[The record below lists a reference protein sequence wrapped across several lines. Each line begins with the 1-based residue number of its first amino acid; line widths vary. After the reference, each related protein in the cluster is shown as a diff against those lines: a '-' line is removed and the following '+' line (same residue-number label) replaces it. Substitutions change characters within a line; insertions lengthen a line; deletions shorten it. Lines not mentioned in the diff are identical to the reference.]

1 MDEKTPQSDRTSNAP
16 TGRTTLMV
24 VVTLL
29 AFLFFFEAS
38 RELLGATYNMNLA
51 TMSLNISVVSIFAFL
66 SPFVYLL
73 GLGRLGKRTLVVS
86 SGIILAVSRVV
97 MGVNP
102 AVTVY
107 LCATVIA
114 VVSFGIFVP
123 PLVAQFRQ
131 YAMNA
136 SAPVTFVCAVTI
148 AAGADLVFRAL
159 GDTFD
164 ITVYGVTAHRLT
176 ALVVLLPLVVLF
188 VVSLLFWYKTPRI
201 NPPEKDTSVPC
212 RALFGV
218 GLGTLFFLY
227 IALLGYPNNVARW
240 VDGSY
245 RLAALLFSIALGGC
259 VVALYSRIQTWLTS
273 DKSLIAGSILTL
285 LAFVVLVYVPVPVL
299 AIVLSAAALF
309 FFPVLLHN
317 TVRYLMRPGV
327 TVKQIAAFMAAAAF
341 VLVILVLLFAFS
353 LTWAFVPGMGFLRDQ
368 VGTIIM
374 VAVFLSL
381 LGTFAVRYRSSR
393 SPGSFT
399 PMKSLAAVLGILVI
413 VGTCSSVFIYQS
425 HPAPQ
430 SEDRLIVM
438 TYNIH
443 QGFNTEGKI
452 NPWELLEPISR
463 VNPDILALQESDMN
477 RISSTNVD
485 IVQWLAH
492 KLNMYIYFG
501 PETSQQIY
509 GVAILSKFP
518 LHHTETYYLTSIED
532 QRVLVRADIQ
542 WKGQPLSIYA
552 VHAGLSEED
561 RTAQTAEI
569 RDILV
574 QNANRK
580 ILMGDLNSLPTSK
593 QIIQLVVMLNDAWTS
608 SGYTPMDPLGWT
620 SSSLEPEKRI
630 DYILVSK
637 EFTVRHCEVIR
648 GVYGSDHLPVWAE
661 IEIA

>member
-1 MDEKTPQSDRTSNAP
+1 MDKKSSQPDIPSNTP
-16 TGRTTLMV
+16 TGRTTLFV
-24 VVTLL
+24 VVITVL
-29 AFLFFFEAS
+29 AFLFFFETS

-51 TMSLNISVVSIFAFL
+51 TMSINISVVSIFAFL
-66 SPFVYLL
+66 APFVYLL
-73 GLGRLGKRTLVVS
+73 GLGRLGTRVLALS

-107 LCATVIA
+107 LCVAVIA
-114 VVSFGIFVP
+114 VISFGIFVP
-123 PLVAQFRQ
+123 ALVAQFRQ
-131 YAMNA
+131 YSAT
-136 SAPVTFVCAVTI
+136 SAPVTFVCAVAI

-164 ITVYGVTAHRLT
+164 ITVYGVTAHRVT
-176 ALVVLLPLVVLF
+176 ALVLVLPLAVIF
-188 VVSLLFWYKTPRI
+188 VAALLLWYRAPTEPTETHESA
-201 NPPEKDTSVPC
+201 PPC

-227 IALLGYPNNVARW
+227 CALLGYPNNVARW

-245 RLAALLFSIALGGC
+245 TLAVLLFGIALGGF
-259 VVALYSRIQTWLTS
+259 VLALLTSIRTWLTS
-273 DKSLIAGSILTL
+273 DKGLITGSGLTL
-285 LAFVVLVYVPVPVL
+285 LAFVVLAYFPVPAL

-309 FFPVLLHN
+309 FFPVLVHN
-317 TVRYLMRPGV
+317 IVCYLMRPGV
-327 TVKQIAAFMAAAAF
+327 TVKQIAAFMTTAAV
-341 VLVILVLLFAFS
+341 VLAVLVLLFAFT

-368 VGTIIM
+368 AGTIIM
-374 VAVFLSL
+374 AAVLLSL

-393 SPGSFT
+393 SPSS
-399 PMKSLAAVLGILVI
+399 PIPVRNLAAVCGVLVI
-413 VGTCSSVFIYQS
+413 IGTCSSVFIYQS
-425 HPAPQ
+425 HPAPDG
-430 SEDRLIVM
+430 EDHLTVM

-443 QGFNTEGKI
+443 QGYNTAGKI
-452 NPWELLEPISR
+452 NPWEILEPITR

-477 RISSTNVD
+477 RLTSTNVD

-492 KLNMYIYFG
+492 NLDMYIYFG

-518 LHHTETYYLTSIED
+518 LHYTETYYLASIED

-542 WKGQPLSIYA
+542 WKGEPLSIYA

-561 RTAQTAEI
+561 RTNQTAEI
-569 RDILV
+569 RDILL

-580 ILMGDLNSLPTSK
+580 VLMGDLNSLPTSK
-593 QIIQLVVMLNDAWTS
+593 QIIHLVVMLNDAWTS
-608 SGYTPMDPLGWT
+608 SGCPPMDPLGCT
-620 SSSLEPEKRI
+620 SSSLEPQKRI
-630 DYILVSK
+630 DYILVSE
-637 EFTVRHCEVIR
+637 EFAVRHCEVIR